1 MIMGACSGEQASR
14 LVPDESLVSRFST
27 SQIFDLLC
35 CLQSALGE
43 RNNKQKLLIAAEIQH
58 LKT

>member
-1 MIMGACSGEQASR
+1 MGARSGEQAYRSA
-14 LVPDESLVSRFST
+14 PDESLISPFSP

-43 RNNKQKLLIAAEIQH
+43 RNNKQKLLIAAEKQR